1 MIHLLLNVFVELIH
15 FLLKFLSSLFRWEI
29 AEVLWPCSLQSG
41 MEGWGGKEK
50 SESTQILWD
59 CILKIAHKSVQK
71 SQWSE
76 ALLSFVYELS
86 APEWLGI
93 RTSKKQAQD
102 HVPLPYQVANGR
114 PARMPEFSGKA
125 ENLLLTHS

>member
-1 MIHLLLNVFVELIH
+1 MICVILGERPGQ
-15 FLLKFLSSLFRWEI
+15 LF
-29 AEVLWPCSLQSG
+29 
-41 MEGWGGKEK
+41 GWGGYIPTHVK
-50 SESTQILWD
+50 
-59 CILKIAHKSVQK
+59 
-71 SQWSE
+71 
-76 ALLSFVYELS
+76 ALLSYTTQKQVEILGFVYELS

>member
-1 MIHLLLNVFVELIH
+1 M
-15 FLLKFLSSLFRWEI
+15 
-29 AEVLWPCSLQSG
+29 
-41 MEGWGGKEK
+41 
-50 SESTQILWD
+50 
-59 CILKIAHKSVQK
+59 KIAHKSVQK

-76 ALLSFVYELS
+76 ALLSFEYELS

>member
-1 MIHLLLNVFVELIH
+1 M
-15 FLLKFLSSLFRWEI
+15 
-29 AEVLWPCSLQSG
+29 
-41 MEGWGGKEK
+41 
-50 SESTQILWD
+50 
-59 CILKIAHKSVQK
+59 KIAHKSVQK

-76 ALLSFVYELS
+76 ALLSFEYELS

-93 RTSKKQAQD
+93 RMSKKQAQD

-125 ENLLLTHS
+125 ENLLLSHS